1 MKYMTTLIG
10 KYLFI
15 YIVLRANFAQ
25 KLNDFIILLI
35 ANLHIIFINIY
46 SIVLVFKIYNNIFLI
61 LLIMNF
67 SLIKIYKITKV
78 LGIIFYSDTS
88 KKLFNIMTF
97 FLTSFLNYYMN
108 SCFSSIIFLF
118 LKLYLLSNIHYIFLK
133 LFLVE
138 FVFIIRL

>member
-46 SIVLVFKIYNNIFLI
+46 SIFLVFKIYNNIFLI